1 MSTTFQLTE
10 KQEQIL
16 NSEFQQPKTKVFE
29 KLKSQFL
36 NKVKEALTFIDK
48 TKDEDSEEYIV
59 YFDNQLFVIDIQT
72 EKEGEKEVISN
83 SRAVEDISVFEALF
97 TDERKYISHSKEV
110 AELYLSQRGCVNE
123 GSIQIFDV
131 ESEIENAEHNGLFN
145 EDKTIKQQYQ
155 FKMNTPHQAI
165 IDIVTNLLS
174 QVEEE
179 YDSYI
184 EQIEKENSMEE
195 NDDIFVYDDII
206 FYQAVG
212 ELDEEESNTPK
223 LLKTLSMEEDTKY
236 SEFSFGNNLSLDDS
250 DSINF
255 PFYTDKDAFSELV
268 NENVH
273 INRMLNY
280 FKDFYG
286 LKDFYIIAKSKDEED
301 YIFYTVTNKDEI
313 EFFVLITRNDFNKIQ
328 IERLSVKNSYINR
341 ERFKKSISFKRA
353 INDF

>member
-1 MSTTFQLTE
+1 MTDILQLTE
-10 KQEQIL
+10 KQQKII
-16 NSEFQQPKTKVFE
+16 NSEFQQPKTKIFE
-29 KLKSQFL
+29 KLKPQFL
-36 NKVKEALTFIDK
+36 SKIKDAIQFIDK
-48 TKDEDSEEYIV
+48 TKDDNIEDYIV
-59 YFDNQLFVIDIQT
+59 YFDNRLFVINIKT
-72 EKEGEKEVISN
+72 EKEGEKEIISN
-83 SRAVEDISVFEALF
+83 SHAIEDISVFDALF
-97 TDERKYISHSKEV
+97 TDERKYVAHSKEV
-110 AELYLSQRGCVNE
+110 AELYISQRGCFND
-123 GSIQIFDV
+123 GSIEIFDV
-131 ESEIENAEHNGLFN
+131 ESEIENAKHNGLFN
-145 EDKTIKQQYQ
+145 DDKTIKQQYR

-174 QVEEE
+174 QVEKE

-236 SEFSFGNNLSLDDS
+236 SEFSFDNNLSLDDS

-255 PFYTDKDAFSELV
+255 PFYTDKEAFSELV

-328 IERLSVKNSYINR
+328 IERLSVKNNYINR